1 MLRLPM
7 DRDPSVLIG
16 YVVAVA
22 SVALALAVKYVF
34 GGLGADHLFVLL
46 PAAVIVAAWYGGRG
60 PGLLAA
66 MLAAIGADILFLLPA
81 GMALL
86 TEDLFALAALIAE
99 AVLIVEITVRLRKAR
114 AMAALDALAGEVRVF
129 QRTTE
134 HWIAEA
140 RPTATDR

>member
-1 MLRLPM
+1 MDHRLG
-7 DRDPSVLIG
+7 VLIG

-34 GGLGADHLFVLL
+34 SGLGADHPFVFL

-66 MLAAIGADILFLLPA
+66 MLAEIGADILFLPPS

-99 AVLIVEITVRLRKAR
+99 AGLIVEITVRLRNAR
-114 AMAALDALAGEVRVF
+114 AMATLDALAGEVRVF
-129 QRTTE
+129 QRTTA

-140 RPTATDR
+140 GPTATDR